1 MVAFY
6 FGLEKNS
13 YLYINVW
20 ILFGSLAFMKQNCSW
35 LSNIIS
41 FLFCFYFF
49 FFLFIILVFAYN

>member
-35 LSNIIS
+35 LSNVIS
-41 FLFCFYFF
+41 FLFCFL
-49 FFLFIILVFAYN
+49 FLLFVYNFGFCL

>member
-20 ILFGSLAFMKQNCSW
+20 ILFGSLAFMKQICSW
-35 LSNIIS
+35 LSNVIS
-41 FLFCFYFF
+41 FVFV

>member
-20 ILFGSLAFMKQNCSW
+20 ILFGSLAFMKQIYSW
-35 LSNIIS
+35 LSNVIS
-41 FLFCFYFF
+41 FVFVFLFF
-49 FFLFIILVFAYN
+49 FFS

>member
-20 ILFGSLAFMKQNCSW
+20 ILFGSLAFMKQICSW
-35 LSNIIS
+35 LSNVIS
-41 FLFCFYFF
+41 FVFVFLFF
-49 FFLFIILVFAYN
+49 FFIILVFAYN